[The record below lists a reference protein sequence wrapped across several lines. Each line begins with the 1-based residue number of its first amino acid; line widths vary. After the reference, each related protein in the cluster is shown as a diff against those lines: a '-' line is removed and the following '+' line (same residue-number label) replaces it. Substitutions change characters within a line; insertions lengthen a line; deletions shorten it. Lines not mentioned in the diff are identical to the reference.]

1 MARRRREREVAAGA
15 EAFCG
20 CVARGQLD
28 EWRWK
33 RDRPDEPL
41 WDMLAAC
48 ADEFWGDAVS
58 EMYDAEKAFL
68 RKTADERRN
77 ILAVDPSSGFAF
89 CDLLWGEDEYFF
101 LRNRLALYAGRN
113 AVAEAFSKI
122 ESVEDGVECAICCD
136 TFALTDSV
144 PCEGDELH
152 WFCKPCFR
160 NYLTVTGTK
169 GAGATQVKCPS
180 CKALVGTD
188 HVKGCL
194 SAWELEDLEAR
205 AAERDAAVA
214 LRSDVAAR
222 LECVCGARGVVLKGD
237 EPEDGIVQCPGLPGK
252 PCERSYCIKCG
263 AHAHP
268 GKPCEDVDEDE
279 DVLKA
284 LGSDTKRCPACGNGI
299 TKVGG
304 CNHVLCAPPG
314 GCGKSFC
321 FICLQ
326 PHESHDPAK
335 CRGGQQAHDL
345 MMAHRP
351 EQEAET
357 MRRHAAAQLDARRRG
372 VAPPQLQYVPMP
384 PAPRAPRGAARL
396 PGRDRGRAG
405 AARWA
410 AAATAS
416 TAVHQSTV
424 SRGRAP
430 RHERRVHRSR
440 PAGSRTAVLGRRARR
455 CCGWAGVPRAVAGF
469 PLSI

>member
-1 MARRRREREVAAGA
+1 M
-15 EAFCG
+15 
-20 CVARGQLD
+20 
-28 EWRWK
+28 
-33 RDRPDEPL
+33 
-41 WDMLAAC
+41 
-48 ADEFWGDAVS
+48 
-58 EMYDAEKAFL
+58 
-68 RKTADERRN
+68 
-77 ILAVDPSSGFAF
+77 
-89 CDLLWGEDEYFF
+89 
-101 LRNRLALYAGRN
+101 
-113 AVAEAFSKI
+113 
-122 ESVEDGVECAICCD
+122 
-136 TFALTDSV
+136 

-222 LECVCGARGVVLKGD
+222 LECVCGARGRRGAEGRRAVWKSTELGSTGQRSSVRDFHTGD
-237 EPEDGIVQCPGLPGK
+237 EPEDGIVQCRAPGK

-351 EQEAET
+351 S
-357 MRRHAAAQLDARRRG
+357 RRPRRCGATRRRSSTRGAGASRLLSCSTSRCRRRRARRAR
-372 VAPPQLQYVPMP
+372 
-384 PAPRAPRGAARL
+384 AARL

-410 AAATAS
+410 AAAAAP
-416 TAVHQSTV
+416 TAVHQPTV

-440 PAGSRTAVLGRRARR
+440 PAGSRTRYSVVVPAGVAVGQR
-455 CCGWAGVPRAVAGF
+455 VPRAVAGF

>member
-1 MARRRREREVAAGA
+1 MEVIDLTQLDDKEPPPPPPRRKKKRARDEEDSDDDVEITHVEKRERKATTGISTDDAKQRETERLEKTPAMRRGGVGAPKSPLETAEAKWRAAGENA
-15 EAFCG
+15 KSRLVRKLFCG

-89 CDLLWGEDEYFF
+89 CDLYWGEDEYFF

-214 LRSDVAAR
+214 LRSDLAAR
-222 LECVCGARGVVLKGD
+222 LACGCGARGVVLKGD
-237 EPEDGIVQCPGLPGK
+237 EL
-252 PCERSYCIKCG
+252 
-263 AHAHP
+263 
-268 GKPCEDVDEDE
+268 
-279 DVLKA
+279 
-284 LGSDTKRCPACGNGI
+284 CGN
-299 TKVGG
+299 
-304 CNHVLCAPPG
+304 
-314 GCGKSFC
+314 
-321 FICLQ
+321 Q
-326 PHESHDPAK
+326 P
-335 CRGGQQAHDL
+335 
-345 MMAHRP
+345 
-351 EQEAET
+351 
-357 MRRHAAAQLDARRRG
+357 
-372 VAPPQLQYVPMP
+372 
-384 PAPRAPRGAARL
+384 
-396 PGRDRGRAG
+396 
-405 AARWA
+405 
-410 AAATAS
+410 
-416 TAVHQSTV
+416 V
-424 SRGRAP
+424 S
-430 RHERRVHRSR
+430 
-440 PAGSRTAVLGRRARR
+440 
-455 CCGWAGVPRAVAGF
+455 
-469 PLSI
+469 

>member
-1 MARRRREREVAAGA
+1 M
-15 EAFCG
+15 
-20 CVARGQLD
+20 
-28 EWRWK
+28 
-33 RDRPDEPL
+33 
-41 WDMLAAC
+41 
-48 ADEFWGDAVS
+48 
-58 EMYDAEKAFL
+58 
-68 RKTADERRN
+68 
-77 ILAVDPSSGFAF
+77 
-89 CDLLWGEDEYFF
+89 
-101 LRNRLALYAGRN
+101 
-113 AVAEAFSKI
+113 
-122 ESVEDGVECAICCD
+122 
-136 TFALTDSV
+136 

-205 AAERDAAVA
+205 AAERDAAGVA

-222 LECVCGARGVVLKGD
+222 LECVCGRAASWVKRD

-268 GKPCEDVDEDE
+268 GKPCEDVDEDD

-304 CNHVLCAPPG
+304 CVTRAACAAG
-314 GCGKSFC
+314 RLRQKLLLYLSAAAT
-321 FICLQ
+321 Q
-326 PHESHDPAK
+326 SHDPAK

-357 MRRHAAAQLDARRRG
+357 MRRHAAAQLGRAAPGRRAAP
-372 VAPPQLQYVPMP
+372 VAHVPMP
-384 PAPRAPRGAARL
+384 PAPRAPRALLDFR
-396 PGRDRGRAG
+396 PRSRRAG
-405 AARWA
+405 AARGA

-416 TAVHQSTV
+416 TAVLTLRCPAGARPGMNV
-424 SRGRAP
+424 EFTDPDPRGRG
-430 RHERRVHRSR
+430 RGTRSSCLLELRLVEFRVPL
-440 PAGSRTAVLGRRARR
+440 PAFRVIAIG
-455 CCGWAGVPRAVAGF
+455 C
-469 PLSI
+469 

>member
-1 MARRRREREVAAGA
+1 MIGAAVAAVGGA
-15 EAFCG
+15 AFFLGGVRFAACAKDA
-20 CVARGQLD
+20 CI
-28 EWRWK
+28 
-33 RDRPDEPL
+33 
-41 WDMLAAC
+41 AAC
-48 ADEFWGDAVS
+48 ADEFWSDAVS
-58 EMYDAEKAFL
+58 DLYDAEKAFL
-68 RKTADERRN
+68 SKTADERRK

-188 HVKGCL
+188 YVKGCL

-357 MRRHAAAQLDARRRG
+357 MRRHAASQRTAPAIVSSATTCSSHCMLPKLHGSMPSVVLAAEVAVCSRLVQPARRG
-372 VAPPQLQYVPMP
+372 DSS
-384 PAPRAPRGAARL
+384 GAATQRSALISGVEDRAALFAHLYRVWL
-396 PGRDRGRAG
+396 P
-405 AARWA
+405 
-410 AAATAS
+410 
-416 TAVHQSTV
+416 
-424 SRGRAP
+424 
-430 RHERRVHRSR
+430 
-440 PAGSRTAVLGRRARR
+440 
-455 CCGWAGVPRAVAGF
+455 CKK
-469 PLSI
+469 